1 MADDRERTEQ
11 PTGKRLGEA
20 RERGQVARTPEASA
34 AAGVLAMGAFLTWG
48 SSAWLDSFGRLL
60 GLTMQELRPT
70 PWTAEHATQF
80 AERVFGLFV
89 ALTAPPILTVA
100 ICAGLVSFA
109 QVGPLLTAKPLE
121 PNWGK
126 LNPIRGLGNLFGKH
140 ALVELAKAPIKLA
153 ILGLVTWVTLRPA
166 LSDLVLGAGQN
177 VGATLREVGG
187 LVTTLLW
194 RLGLAHAVLAAGDY
208 FYQRWRTAQSLR
220 MTKEEV
226 REEARQ
232 SEGDPRIRARFRSLH
247 RQYASRRMLQ
257 DVKRATVVITNPT
270 HYAVA
275 LLYAPGMAAP
285 KVLAKGARLIALRIR
300 EEAHRAGVPV
310 VENPPL
316 ARALHKAVKVGG
328 EIPGALYRAV
338 AEVLAYVWAL
348 NPQRRITVDEGN

>member
-80 AERVFGLFV
+80 VERVFGLFV

-187 LVTTLLW
+187 LVTMLLW

-247 RQYASRRMLQ
+247 RQYAMRRMMK
-257 DVKRATVVITNPT
+257 DVATADVVVTNPT
-270 HYAVA
+270 HLAVA
-275 LLYAPGMAAP
+275 LKYDAATMRAP
-285 KVLAKGARLIALRIR
+285 KVVAKGARLVAERIR
-300 EEAHRAGVPV
+300 ERARSAGVPL
-310 VENPPL
+310 VEHKLL
-316 ARALHKAVKVGG
+316 ARTLYKAVPVGA
-328 EIPGALYRAV
+328 EVPAALYRIV
-338 AEVLAYVWAL
+338 AEVLAYVWSL
-348 NPQRRITVDEGN
+348 GRRRMVSA